1 MIRNTV
7 AENFPEAA
15 AIEPLYQD
23 FRPGDIRH
31 SLANIGKAGLL
42 LGYEPELHIKEGLD
56 FSGGC
61 YLG

>member
-15 AIEPLYQD
+15 GIGPLHQD
-23 FRPGDIRH
+23 FRAGDIRH
-31 SLANIGKAGLL
+31 SLANIGKAHML
-42 LGYEPELHIKEGLD
+42 LGYEPEFHVKEGLD